1 MNINHLL
8 PLSRAIRSAK
18 SLPEAARAALSLARS
33 LGEDL
38 RTLFELDQRAPSE
51 GLLVRVL
58 GLPLELAAAS
68 EFELGLAVARAF
80 SFAARAELSGDIAV
94 ILASAG
100 RRDEALA
107 QVEQNLSAAKNPYV
121 AEAKAGDTYRALGE
135 LDAAEAYYRRAL
147 AVATN
152 ESDRSEAVL
161 RITSF
166 LLDSGRTADADAFLK
181 AQGKAPS
188 G

>member
-1 MNINHLL
+1 MNINRLL
-8 PLSRAIRSAK
+8 PLSRALRGAK
-18 SLPEAARAALSLARS
+18 SLPDAGRAALALARA

-38 RTLFELDQRAPSE
+38 RTLFELDQRAASD
-51 GLLVRVL
+51 GLLLRVL
-58 GLPLELAAAS
+58 GLPLELAAAA
-68 EFELGLAVARAF
+68 EFDLALAVARAF
-80 SFAARAELSGDIAV
+80 SFAARAELDGDIAV

-107 QVEQNLSAAKNPYV
+107 QLERNLAAAKNPYI

-147 AVATN
+147 AVTVN
-152 ESDRSEAVL
+152 ESDRTEAVL
-161 RITSF
+161 RMTSF
-166 LLDSGRTADADAFLK
+166 LLDSGRVADADAFLK

-188 G
+188 R